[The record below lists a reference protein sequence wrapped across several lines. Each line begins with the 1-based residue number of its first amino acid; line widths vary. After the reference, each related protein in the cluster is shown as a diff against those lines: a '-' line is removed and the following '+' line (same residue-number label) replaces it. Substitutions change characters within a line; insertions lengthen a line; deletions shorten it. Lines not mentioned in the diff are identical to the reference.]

1 MSSEK
6 PVAFVTGGNMGIG
19 LETSKQ
25 LSEKG
30 FSVVIGAFDFSEGEA
45 VVAELKGQGYDLS
58 VIPLDLREK
67 ASIESAANTIRSDH
81 GRLDVLVNNSAVLL
95 DIGKQPTEVSDGE
108 MRQTFEVNFFGP
120 YFLTQQLAPLI
131 MSSPVGRVV
140 NMSTTVASLNQLADP
155 DSPAR
160 DDICPAYQ
168 ASKAALNVLTL
179 VFAKQ
184 FTDSGTKAKS
194 NSCCP
199 GWVLTDM
206 GEADELPDYGEGV
219 KPKTPTEGA
228 DTPVWLATLP
238 EDGPT
243 GGFYSDQKPR
253 AW

>member
-1 MSSEK
+1 MSDSK

-25 LSEKG
+25 LSDKG
-30 FSVVIGAFDFSEGEA
+30 YAVVIGAFDFADGEK
-45 VVAELKGQGYDLS
+45 VVSDLTKEGYDLS
-58 VIPLDLREK
+58 VIPLDLRERTSIEEAV
-67 ASIESAANTIRSDH
+67 ASIRETC
-81 GRLDVLVNNSAVLL
+81 GKLDVLVNNSAVLL
-95 DIGKQPTEVSDGE
+95 DIGKQPTEVPDNE

-120 YFLTQQLAPLI
+120 YYLTQLLAPLL
-131 MSSPVGRVV
+131 MASPHGRLV
-140 NMSTTVASLNQLADP
+140 NMSTTVASLDQLADP

-206 GEADELPDYGEGV
+206 GEEDELPDYGEGV
-219 KPKTPTEGA
+219 KPKTPAEGA

-238 EDGPT
+238 DDGPT
-243 GGFYSDQKPR
+243 GGFYSDRKPR
-253 AW
+253 PW